1 MIRYIDE
8 QAIISPNTIELNADV
23 AITTF
28 SNHLMEML
36 LEQTGAKKETCLP
49 GGVEIDV
56 FTCEHNGK
64 RIAVYQTPVGAPAA
78 VGAME
83 EIYASGVKHI
93 IAFGICGAL
102 VHTPVHTL
110 IIPTRAYRDEG
121 TSYHYSP
128 ASDYVEVK
136 NSAIA
141 AEAVKAV
148 GVNALS
154 GGVWTTDGIYRET
167 RTRMNEMKDNG
178 CICVDMEC
186 AALQTVA
193 DYRDKQFYTFFITAD
208 SLAGDKWEPN
218 DILSAQITDSK
229 SAAVC
234 AAIGLAHKLVAS
246 R

>member
-1 MIRYIDE
+1 MIRYIEED
-8 QAIISPNTIELNADV
+8 AIISPQKVELNADV
-23 AITTF
+23 AVTTF
-28 SNHLMEML
+28 STHLMDL
-36 LEQTGAKKETCLP
+36 LLDKTQAKKETHLP

-56 FTCEHNGK
+56 YIFEHNGK

-102 VHTPVHTL
+102 IDTPVHTL
-110 IIPTRAYRDEG
+110 IVPTRAYRDEG
-121 TSYHYSP
+121 TSNHYSP
-128 ASDYVEVK
+128 VTDFVEVK
-136 NSAIA
+136 NGAIA

-148 GVNALS
+148 GANALS
-154 GGVWTTDGIYRET
+154 GYVWTTDGFYRET

-186 AALQTVA
+186 SVLQTVA
-193 DYRDKQFYTFFITAD
+193 DYRGKQFYTFFITAD
-208 SLAGDKWEPN
+208 SLAGDAWEPN
-218 DILSAQITDSK
+218 DILRSEITDPK

-234 AAIGLAHKLVAS
+234 AAVGLAHKLAK
-246 R
+246 